1 MSAALYSFQLAAL
14 GAELEFAPATEFSAR
29 MATFYCRSLMALE
42 ALATAK
48 PSACEAAQAA
58 SVGPG
63 MNQALAEDQSS

>member
-42 ALATAK
+42 ALEPVQAE
-48 PSACEAAQAA
+48 PSEAATPA
-58 SVGPG
+58 S
-63 MNQALAEDQSS
+63 E